1 MDFIA
6 IVLGYLIGS
15 LSGAIILSKINS
27 LPDPRQSGSGNAG
40 ATNML
45 RTNGLSSASQVLIVD
60 LVKGLVAV
68 LIGRL
73 FGCSDGGLSLI
84 MLATV
89 VGHIYPVFFGFK
101 GGKGV
106 ATMLGCLIGLSF
118 LSGVLCLA
126 IWVGIVYVTRYASLA
141 SIITAG
147 MSFVVAFVFGNSAH
161 VFGIMVTAILVICSH
176 SENIKRLKNG
186 TESKVNL

>member
-6 IVLGYLIGS
+6 IVLGYVIGS
-15 LSGAIILSKINS
+15 LSGAIILSKIKS

-45 RTNGLSSASQVLIVD
+45 RTNGLNSASQVLVVD

-73 FGCSDGGLSLI
+73 LGCSDGGLSLI

-89 VGHIYPVFFGFK
+89 AGHIYPVFFGFK

-118 LSGVLCLA
+118 LSGILCLA
-126 IWVGIVYVTRYASLA
+126 IWIGIVYVTRYASLA

-161 VFGIMVTAILVICSH
+161 VFGIMVTAILVIWSH

>member
-15 LSGAIILSKINS
+15 LSGAIILSKIKS